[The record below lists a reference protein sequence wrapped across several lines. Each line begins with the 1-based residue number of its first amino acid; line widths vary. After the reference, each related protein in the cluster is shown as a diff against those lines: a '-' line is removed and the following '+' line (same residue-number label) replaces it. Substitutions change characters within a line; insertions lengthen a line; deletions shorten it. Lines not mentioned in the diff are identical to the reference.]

1 MKEVNCPYIR
11 ISEKDANLATN
22 TYSTYIGKKNFES
35 FGNFSFVSTA
45 NAQQSSQI
53 SQQIVVEDATGLLDQ
68 LSVPFYLFLA
78 SCLLFVILMSV
89 VYIYHWLRFSLN
101 DPFIRN
107 FAPIYFFGLI
117 ILTIPLVF
125 NLIF

>member
-11 ISEKDANLATN
+11 ISEKEANLATS
-22 TYSTYIGKKNFES
+22 TYSTYLGAKDFGS
-35 FGNFSFVSTA
+35 FGNFSLVATA
-45 NAQQSSQI
+45 NAQQS
-53 SQQIVVEDATGLLDQ
+53 QQSTQQNIVVETNSLLDQ
-68 LSVPFYLFLA
+68 LSIPFYLFLA

-101 DPFIRN
+101 DPFVRN

-117 ILTIPLVF
+117 LLFIPLIF
-125 NLIF
+125 NLFF